1 MGMVVPMQ
9 AVHQIRMAN
18 LHPQYSKPTAKTKRK
33 IECIGLLGGVR
44 EKERERENG
53 MTEVMDCVRLAY
65 IGELSGFADVRKQI
79 HVTAGIDFR
88 LIDARL

>member
-33 IECIGLLGGVR
+33 IECIGLLGGVS
-44 EKERERENG
+44 ENG
-53 MTEVMDCVRLAY
+53 MTGVMDCVRIAY